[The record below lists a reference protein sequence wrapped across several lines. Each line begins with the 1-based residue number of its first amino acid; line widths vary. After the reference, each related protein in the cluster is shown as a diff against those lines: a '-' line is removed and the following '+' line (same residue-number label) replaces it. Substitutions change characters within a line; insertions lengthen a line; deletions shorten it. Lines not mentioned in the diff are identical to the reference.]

1 MHPDSNHISYLL
13 SPFASKKLKFREVNL
28 FSFSQLASGGT
39 IIGGEYPLAPN
50 RAPNLI
56 TDKIQ
61 MTFLGKVK

>member
-1 MHPDSNHISYLL
+1 MN
-13 SPFASKKLKFREVNL
+13 AAKRVG
-28 FSFSQLASGGT
+28 ASGGT
-39 IIGGEYPLAPN
+39 VIGGESPLAPN

>member
-1 MHPDSNHISYLL
+1 MHPDSNHTSHLL
-13 SPFASKKLKFREVNL
+13 SPLANKKLKFREVNL
-28 FSFSQLASGGT
+28 LSFSQLASGGT
-39 IIGGEYPLAPN
+39 VIGGESPLAPN